1 MLQAVNPF
9 DTVLEEIKKMI
20 AIIEEEEEADVKQ
33 KEWCESERAENH
45 ENKESTER
53 EIDGLEET
61 INTLEND
68 ITGLIESIAET
79 EKSLKENHA
88 SQTEETATRSE
99 ENRAYQTNIKNI
111 VSVQEEPDPGDTWE
125 GDYKG
130 QSEQGG
136 EVISTLEFIKE
147 ESWKEEKETHK
158 TEEEA
163 QHDFE
168 DSMK

>member
-53 EIDGLEET
+53 SIQGLEES

-68 ITGLIESIAET
+68 ITSLIESIAET
-79 EKSLKENHA
+79 EKSLQENHDSQVEETTARGKENK
-88 SQTEETATRSE
+88 
-99 ENRAYQTNIKNI
+99 AYQTNIKNI
-111 VSVQEEPDPGDTWE
+111 VAAQELLTKAIDVLKAYYSQFEEKEEGPGEFLQQSQEPDP
-125 GDYKG
+125 
-130 QSEQGG
+130 
-136 EVISTLEFIKE
+136 VTLGR
-147 ESWKEEKETHK
+147 ET
-158 TEEEA
+158 T
-163 QHDFE
+163 
-168 DSMK
+168 